1 MRREGYESILAEEIM
16 ELHSLGIDVK
26 IKKAKQTDKEE
37 LEELIDN
44 LKQSM
49 IQDYRTAYSNSG
61 TRCEDEAKATVSL

>member
-1 MRREGYESILAEEIM
+1 MGREGYESILAEEIM

-37 LEELIDN
+37 LIDD

>member
-1 MRREGYESILAEEIM
+1 MGREGYESILAEEIM

-37 LEELIDN
+37 LIDDR
-44 LKQSM
+44 KQSM